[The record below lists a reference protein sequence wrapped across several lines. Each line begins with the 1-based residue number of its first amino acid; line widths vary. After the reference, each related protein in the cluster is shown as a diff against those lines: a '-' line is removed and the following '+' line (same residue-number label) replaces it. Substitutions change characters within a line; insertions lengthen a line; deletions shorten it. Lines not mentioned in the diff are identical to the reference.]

1 MIVRIMG
8 EGQLELPDSALEEL
22 NTLDAEVEAA
32 VESEDE
38 AAFVPALE
46 RLLAAVRAAG
56 TPVAEDFLHD
66 SDLIL
71 PPSDA
76 SLAEVRAML
85 EDDGLIPG

>member
-22 NTLDAEVEAA
+22 NSLDADVESAVEA
-32 VESEDE
+32 DDQ
-38 AAFVPALE
+38 AAFEPALE

-56 TPVAEDFLHD
+56 TPVPDDFLHD

-76 SLAEVRAML
+76 TIAEVRAIL